1 MSPFSTK
8 CLAALLISIRV
19 LLVHSCGGHPLVV
32 RQEPAPNITTYTTP
46 PGKVAIV
53 NVRVFDGTTLLPPS
67 VVVIENG
74 LIGTDPFG
82 AEEIDAHGGV
92 LLPGLIDSHLHTGF
106 LDNVLVMRNYG
117 ITSAMD
123 MACTGGA
130 EACNALNVGVGYP
143 EIKFSYD
150 AGISAYGQ
158 VASLGLAPASSLIHN
173 QSQAVQFVA
182 ARLAEDSS
190 YIKVI
195 TESPGMDAAT
205 LAAIVNGSHA
215 GGIKVMSHAPRHDAI
230 SNALA
235 AGIDFIHHIAAD
247 TAIDSSQVAQF
258 VKQRVIA
265 VPTLI
270 QMLTIANTRLYN
282 YSYPIANLGAN
293 ELFNA
298 GVPILAGSDATGLH
312 TPPNL
317 LVPMGISLH
326 QELELLVG
334 AGLSSVRALQAA
346 TSLPAKYFNLQD
358 RGVIKPGFRADLVL
372 VRGDPIANISVTR
385 EIERVWIGG
394 VEFNPWNRTIGC

>member
-1 MSPFSTK
+1 MWRTPIGSASRASTK
-8 CLAALLISIRV
+8 YHDI
-19 LLVHSCGGHPLVV
+19 
-32 RQEPAPNITTYTTP
+32 
-46 PGKVAIV
+46 
-53 NVRVFDGTTLLPPS
+53 LPRS

-74 LIGTDPFG
+74 LIGTDPAG

-106 LDNVLVMRNYG
+106 LDNVLMMRNYG
-117 ITSAMD
+117 LTTAMD

-130 EACNALNVGVGYP
+130 EACNFLNV
-143 EIKFSYD
+143 D
-150 AGISAYGQ
+150 
-158 VASLGLAPASSLIHN
+158 
-173 QSQAVQFVA
+173 SQAVQFVS
-182 ARLAEDSS
+182 ARLAEDAS

-215 GGIKVMSHAPRHDAI
+215 GGRKVMSHAPRHDAI
-230 SNALA
+230 SDALA
-235 AGIDFIHHIAAD
+235 ADVDFIHHIAAD
-247 TAIDSSQVAQF
+247 TAINSSLVAQF
-258 VKQRVIA
+258 VKQEAIS

-270 QMLTIANTRLYN
+270 QMLTIANTRLFN
-282 YSYPIANLGAN
+282 YSYPISNLSAN

-312 TPPNL
+312 TAPNL

-358 RGVIKPGFRADLVL
+358 RGAIAPGFRADLVL
-372 VRGDPIANISVTR
+372 VHGDPITNISVTQ
-385 EIERVWIGG
+385 EIERVWVGG
-394 VEFNPWNRTIGC
+394 VEFNPWNRTIVI